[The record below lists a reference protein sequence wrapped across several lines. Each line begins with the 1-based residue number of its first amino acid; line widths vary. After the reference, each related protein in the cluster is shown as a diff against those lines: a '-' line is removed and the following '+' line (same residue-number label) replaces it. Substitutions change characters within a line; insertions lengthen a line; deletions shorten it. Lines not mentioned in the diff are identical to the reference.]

1 MADLEAITRGYL
13 AAFEERDVEKCL
25 SFFAEDASVDFQ
37 NVEYQGR
44 DALREWHEERFQ
56 ANLRLN
62 KIENVRIKGTTVTV
76 DAVASSDRLAAWKI
90 NSLKSRI
97 EAKFE
102 GDKIQEA
109 KLSARITNMFSMIR
123 AGE

>member
-1 MADLEAITRGYL
+1 MPDLESLTRDYL

-25 SFFAEDASVDFQ
+25 GFFAEDASVDFQ

-44 DALREWHEERFQ
+44 DALREWHQERFQ

-62 KIENVRIKGTTVTV
+62 KIENIRIKGNTVVV
-76 DAVASSDRLAAWKI
+76 DAVASSDRLKAWKI

-102 GDKIQEA
+102 DDKIQEA